1 MASNSKLTAIVA
13 ALLPRP
19 IYNQPHDQN
28 AGATPR
34 VKAAMGRSVGCV
46 VRGCPAPGRLRGHSW
61 PRRRRGPTQ
70 GHDDHAGH
78 RLAQRQPEV
87 GGRLRVRRRL
97 RVERRRRSGAGPT
110 ICHGGRQP
118 NQMLAF
124 SHCMQTHG
132 VPNFPEPNSQGV
144 VQGSGINPSSP
155 SFQSA
160 SKDCRH
166 LLPNGGQPTPA
177 QQAQALAQALKFSQC
192 MRSHGISDFP
202 DPQSAGG
209 GRISISLRGGPGSD
223 LNPQNPQFQSA
234 QTACGGGPGGPGGP
248 KGGLSTH
255 GQSKS
260 PSGAVAG

>member
-46 VRGCPAPGRLRGHSW
+46 VRRCPAPGRLRGHSW

-97 RVERRRRSGAGPT
+97 RVERRAQWRSGAGPT

-118 NQMLAF
+118 NPDAGLLTLHANPRGAELPRTQLAGSSAGKRHQPQLAQFPIRQQGLSALVAERRPAHPRPAGPSPRPGPQVLPVHAF
-124 SHCMQTHG
+124 SRHFR
-132 VPNFPEPNSQGV
+132 FPRPPV
-144 VQGSGINPSSP
+144 
-155 SFQSA
+155 
-160 SKDCRH
+160 CWR
-166 LLPNGGQPTPA
+166 
-177 QQAQALAQALKFSQC
+177 
-192 MRSHGISDFP
+192 RSHQYQPPRRSW
-202 DPQSAGG
+202 
-209 GRISISLRGGPGSD
+209 
-223 LNPQNPQFQSA
+223 
-234 QTACGGGPGGPGGP
+234 
-248 KGGLSTH
+248 
-255 GQSKS
+255 
-260 PSGAVAG
+260 

>member
-1 MASNSKLTAIVA
+1 MTKTLVPLLASRPRWVVLLSVLSGG
-13 ALLPRP
+13 ALLLAACGGSPG
-19 IYNQPHDQN
+19 HD
-28 AGATPR
+28 AGVAQLKATTT
-34 VKAAMGRSVGCV
+34 
-46 VRGCPAPGRLRGHSW
+46 
-61 PRRRRGPTQ
+61 TQ
-70 GHDDHAGH
+70 GTGSHNANPRSAAGS
-78 RLAQRQPEV
+78 
-87 GGRLRVRRRL
+87 G
-97 RVERRRRSGAGPT
+97 SGAGSGSSAGPS
-110 ICHGGRQP
+110 GGPGPGQQFAMAGG
-118 NQMLAF
+118 NQTQMLAF

-223 LNPQNPQFQSA
+223 LSPQNPQFQAA
-234 QTACGGGPGGPGGP
+234 QTACGGGPGGP

>member
-1 MASNSKLTAIVA
+1 MAGG
-13 ALLPRP
+13 
-19 IYNQPHDQN
+19 NQ
-28 AGATPR
+28 T
-34 VKAAMGRSVGCV
+34 
-46 VRGCPAPGRLRGHSW
+46 
-61 PRRRRGPTQ
+61 
-70 GHDDHAGH
+70 
-78 RLAQRQPEV
+78 
-87 GGRLRVRRRL
+87 
-97 RVERRRRSGAGPT
+97 
-110 ICHGGRQP
+110 
-118 NQMLAF
+118 QMLAF

-144 VQGSGINPSSP
+144 VQASGINPSSP

-234 QTACGGGPGGPGGP
+234 QTACGGGPGGP